1 MGGDV
6 LEVSGVSSAEQD
18 RLIDLWVAASIAML
32 LIILVLSIALEV
44 WWKRAS
50 AGRVTP
56 VRVGH

>member
-50 AGRVTP
+50 ADWVTP

>member
-18 RLIDLWVAASIAML
+18 RLIDLWVAPSIAML
-32 LIILVLSIALEV
+32 LIILVLSTAVEV

-50 AGRVTP
+50 AGQVTP
-56 VRVGH
+56 VQVGH